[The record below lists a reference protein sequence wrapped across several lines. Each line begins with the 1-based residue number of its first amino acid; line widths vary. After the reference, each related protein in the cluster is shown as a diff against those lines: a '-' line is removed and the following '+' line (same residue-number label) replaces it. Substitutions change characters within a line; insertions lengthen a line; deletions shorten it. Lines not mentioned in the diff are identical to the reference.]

1 VKKLILLAALALGLL
16 VPSLAL
22 AQCPGINCTVP
33 QSGLAFIARNR
44 TYTASS
50 VALVPAASA
59 TDFWCINGSTTK
71 TVSIRQIVIAGT
83 AGTAITTPVLV
94 NLNHSLDTAGTPAT
108 GLALPV
114 PVPVNSADSA
124 ATATTTAWTANGT
137 VNDTTPSLVAVLTP
151 TFQVTTS
158 ANQESQLLFGTS
170 VDNFNKGIDIPPA
183 ATVVQQ
189 VCLNMN
195 GKSVSSGLLNITVQW
210 TESP

>member
-1 VKKLILLAALALGLL
+1 MKKLILLAALILGLL
-16 VPSLAL
+16 APELAH

-33 QSGLAFIARNR
+33 QSGLAFIARAR

-71 TVSIRQIVIAGT
+71 TVSIRQIVIAGSAT
-83 AGTAITTPVLV
+83 TAITTPVLV

-114 PVPVNSADSA
+114 AVPLNFSDSA
-124 ATATTTAWTANGT
+124 ATATVTAWTANGT
-137 VNDTTPSLVAVLTP
+137 VNDTTPNLMAVLTP
-151 TFQVTTS
+151 TFQVTTT
-158 ANQESQLLFGTS
+158 ANQQTQLLFGTS

-183 ATVVQQ
+183 GTVVQQ

-195 GKSVSSGLLNITVQW
+195 GKSVSAGVINITVQW

>member
-1 VKKLILLAALALGLL
+1 MNLKKLLLGALAGLL
-16 VPSLAL
+16 FATSVS

-33 QSGLAFIARNR
+33 QFGLGFIARNR

-50 VALVPAASA
+50 IALVPAATA
-59 TDFWCINGSTTK
+59 TDFWCLNGSTTK
-71 TVSIRQIVIAGT
+71 TVSIRQIVISGT

-94 NLNHSLDTAGTPAT
+94 NLNHSLDTIGTPAT

-114 PVPVNSADSA
+114 AAPLNSSDSA
-124 ATATTTAWTANGT
+124 ATAAPTAWTANGT
-137 VNDTTPSLVAVLTP
+137 VNDSTPNLVGVLTP
-151 TFQVTTS
+151 TFQVTTT

-170 VDNFNKGIDIPPA
+170 IDNFSKGIDIPPA
-183 ATVVQQ
+183 GTVVQQ

-195 GKSVSSGLLNITVQW
+195 GKTVATGVLNITVQW